1 MPAFFKGRQLPEKTW
16 VKTCKLVILPWF
28 GLFLSSIFSLECPR
42 VPWYISSLNTNK
54 RKAGS
59 VRGRGFYTDRGIR
72 TPVINGMILHGK
84 SGRKKMSNELR
95 KNPRIETSNQVD
107 YTLYDNS
114 GNAIGKGKG
123 ETVNLSQNGILL
135 KTPSALKGVYVLL
148 MAIDLSGNMVE
159 VEGRLVYSKHDEES
173 DQYYTGIEFMGPKEN
188 QLSVIVAFV
197 KAYQRNKHR
206 GLEKS

>member
-1 MPAFFKGRQLPEKTW
+1 
-16 VKTCKLVILPWF
+16 
-28 GLFLSSIFSLECPR
+28 
-42 VPWYISSLNTNK
+42 
-54 RKAGS
+54 
-59 VRGRGFYTDRGIR
+59 
-72 TPVINGMILHGK
+72 
-84 SGRKKMSNELR
+84 MSNELR